1 MRQRECTY
9 KLVLFFLNTRS
20 ELFVSYVSPLRC
32 GNCAVNVSEG
42 RYGRYSVLTAGC
54 LSYHKQI
61 YL

>member
-20 ELFVSYVSPLRC
+20 ELFVRYVSPLRC
-32 GNCAVNVSEG
+32 GNCAVNCVG
-42 RYGRYSVLTAGC
+42 GTGRYSVLTAGC